1 METQQQSQQQQEV
14 KPVVY
19 SSVTQSVNLS
29 TLIKYYTDM
38 LPCPDEWRVLAID
51 VVNDMVV
58 VVREVKNV

>member
-1 METQQQSQQQQEV
+1 METQQQTRQQEV

-29 TLIKYYTDM
+29 TLVKHYIDM
-38 LPCPDEWRVLAID
+38 LPCPGEWKVLAID

-58 VVREVKNV
+58 VVREVKNE